1 VDAVQESFLSHL
13 IKKKGLK
20 LIILLQRLQRCRCNV
35 TMKII
40 FLTKLLFISLTL
52 ILRLAGVVE
61 MEGAL
66 GGLPVSGV
74 CRP

>member
-1 VDAVQESFLSHL
+1 M
-13 IKKKGLK
+13 
-20 LIILLQRLQRCRCNV
+20 R
-35 TMKII
+35 II
-40 FLTKLLFISLTL
+40 FLTKLPFISLILT
-52 ILRLAGVVE
+52 LRLAGVVE

>member
-1 VDAVQESFLSHL
+1 LP
-13 IKKKGLK
+13 
-20 LIILLQRLQRCRCNV
+20 C
-35 TMKII
+35 
-40 FLTKLLFISLTL
+40 ISSTL

-66 GGLPVSGV
+66 GGLPFSGV